1 MSQNEECLFRQSVND
16 HKNGGEA
23 FRRRKLLDEVH
34 GYGVPWFLQ
43 YGELLQESEQTMSGY
58 LGTGAGCARTDV
70 VLDEGMDTQPGIFL
84 TDEFQSLV
92 LPEVAS
98 CRMIMEGSENLEM
111 EIVSFGDEDTI
122 VL

>member
-1 MSQNEECLFRQSVND
+1 MLGCL
-16 HKNGGEA
+16 G
-23 FRRRKLLDEVH
+23 
-34 GYGVPWFLQ
+34 
-43 YGELLQESEQTMSGY
+43 M
-58 LGTGAGCARTDV
+58 GTGCARTDI